1 MSYLKVWISTT
12 DWLTFPYV
20 LVAGNK
26 LSWIC
31 YSKTCFFLT
40 FFFRWFVS
48 QSLPS
53 LVLSFFFFSIGSHDE
68 VITKWFNKYE
78 THLKSKGEK
87 NTKKR
92 KPKCIQQLLLYTSN
106 CNASVYEHL
115 QSLLKRRFYVFMFAS
130 LFVYMSLLKRRFL
143 CFYLWNF
150 LSTIL

>member
-1 MSYLKVWISTT
+1 MWISTT

-26 LSWIC
+26 LSWLS

-78 THLKSKGEK
+78 THLKSKEEKK
-87 NTKKR
+87 NT